1 MFEIYHEIELD
12 GQTGVK
18 FDAPYQVEGSFVT
31 SYGYHKVAIVEAADR
46 VYATEDP
53 DKTLGFEALRDAQ
66 LALITE
72 NVGKLYLEM
81 QEEDYAENK
90 EEILKELGFEADYEL
105 DEKLEAAIKEYYV
118 PAVEALENETE
129 MDLQLSHIR
138 EAAVNSGRYVFT
150 NTADKEYYFEIE
162 AVVRE
167 NLEKE
172 LEDSH
177 DHNH

>member
-1 MFEIYHEIELD
+1 
-12 GQTGVK
+12 
-18 FDAPYQVEGSFVT
+18 
-31 SYGYHKVAIVEAADR
+31 
-46 VYATEDP
+46 
-53 DKTLGFEALRDAQ
+53 
-66 LALITE
+66 
-72 NVGKLYLEM
+72 M

-105 DEKLEAAIKEYYV
+105 DKKLEAAIKEYYV

-177 DHNH
+177 DHDHNH